1 MPVSCHRDPGVD
13 LRVGERLP
21 GRFLSAARVA
31 GIDPITWRGQGNARR
46 AGVHD
51 GLWGSGGIQLQA
63 PDLSRVAGLLQ
74 EDGADRALP
83 VGPRRRP
90 RPLRDHAQGGA
101 LRARSG
107 SRQAERRDGD
117 PTVGV
122 DRSRAGD
129 DARHQRRQRDVLS
142 GALPAAVRVRRVR
155 PQVRLRGRRRR
166 APRLRGRPARCGRRG
181 HWRSLDGARCR
192 GDTAARRPS
201 GASPEHRGTASTPRD
216 RSHDGRTLT
225 PHASSNHARLLP
237 RRPPRSLTPARD
249 GAYPR
254 ARFRLR
260 GVEMPLRFAPP
271 RWPKP

>member
-1 MPVSCHRDPGVD
+1 VCR
-13 LRVGERLP
+13 
-21 GRFLSAARVA
+21 
-31 GIDPITWRGQGNARR
+31 
-46 AGVHD
+46 
-51 GLWGSGGIQLQA
+51 
-63 PDLSRVAGLLQ
+63 SRVIAILVSISVSASGCVGGSSPPSGSQGSTPSLGAVKGTLEGRVFTTACGGPAASSCRRQ
-74 EDGADRALP
+74 TYRGSLVFCKRADRALP

-271 RWPKP
+271 RWPEP